1 MAGAICETGHAY
13 PSVAPELV
21 PVLMDSCWSIFSSLC
36 SVLWPLFV
44 LFLLAIVLSVLLLA
58 IVLSVL
64 LLLAIVLSVLLLAIV
79 LSVLRYKDSDYP
91 CGIYTFFLL
100 SNNSYI
106 FVGSQDDWQD
116 DIDSDKW
123 VSSSD
128 ESTESELEEEE
139 ETLI

>member
-1 MAGAICETGHAY
+1 M
-13 PSVAPELV
+13 V
-21 PVLMDSCWSIFSSLC
+21 C
-36 SVLWPLFV
+36 SFV
-44 LFLLAIVLSVLLLA
+44 LFLLA

-64 LLLAIVLSVLLLAIV
+64 LLLAIVLSVVLLLAIVLSVLLAIV

-91 CGIYTFFLL
+91 CGIYTFFIL

>member
-1 MAGAICETGHAY
+1 LAIVL
-13 PSVAPELV
+13 SV
-21 PVLMDSCWSIFSSLC
+21 
-36 SVLWPLFV
+36 
-44 LFLLAIVLSVLLLA
+44 LLAIVLSVLLAIVLSVLLA